1 MRASTSRRR
10 RAVVWIGA
18 AAVAVTVAACSSSD
32 GGSAT
37 GPTATVGGGPGAA
50 SQYTTPLKGV
60 CPDTVVVQT
69 SWWPEADQGF
79 TYQLL
84 GPKPTIDA
92 DHNRVV
98 GPLGATG
105 VRLEIRSG
113 GPAAGYQQ
121 PSALMAQDDQI
132 LLGYVGTDEAIQN
145 SGKIPT
151 VAVFS
156 SYDRNPEVFLWGNPD
171 WNFTSIGDIGQSGA
185 KVLAYAGAAD
195 IDLFERQGLL
205 KKSQVDTSYQGSPD
219 RFVAADGKVVQQ
231 GFVTNEVYHLEH
243 DVQAWNKPVKYLLVD
258 AYPIYQSALA
268 IRVDKLEANRACLA
282 KLVPLFQR
290 AQRDYITTP
299 GPTNQMLLDAISKM
313 HTAGFSLS
321 PGLLTYANQTQR
333 NLKLIANG
341 TDGILGSFDNA
352 RVQKL
357 IDDLVPLYTDKGTN
371 PKTGLTTTDV
381 VTNQFLDKS
390 VSLN

>member
-1 MRASTSRRR
+1 MA
-10 RAVVWIGA
+10 
-18 AAVAVTVAACSSSD
+18 
-32 GGSAT
+32 
-37 GPTATVGGGPGAA
+37 GGGPAAA

-84 GPKPTIDA
+84 GPNPTIDA

-98 GPLGATG
+98 GQLGATG

-121 PSALMAQDDQI
+121 PSALMAQDDAI

-151 VAVFS
+151 VAVLS

-171 WNFTSIGDIGQSGA
+171 WNFTNIGEIGQSGA

-195 IDLFERQGLL
+195 IDLFVRQGLL
-205 KKSQVDTSYQGSPD
+205 KQSQVDTSYQGSPD

-243 DVQAWNKPVKYLLVD
+243 DVQAWNRPVKYLLVD

-268 IRVDKLEANRACLA
+268 IRADKLEANRACLA
-282 KLVPLFQR
+282 KLVPLFQQ
-290 AQRDYITTP
+290 AQRDYITAP
-299 GPTNQMLLDAISKM
+299 GPTNWSDPA
-313 HTAGFSLS
+313 
-321 PGLLTYANQTQR
+321 
-333 NLKLIANG
+333 
-341 TDGILGSFDNA
+341 
-352 RVQKL
+352 
-357 IDDLVPLYTDKGTN
+357 
-371 PKTGLTTTDV
+371 
-381 VTNQFLDKS
+381 S
-390 VSLN
+390 VDSEPEVRCP

>member
-1 MRASTSRRR
+1 M
-10 RAVVWIGA
+10 GA
-18 AAVAVTVAACSSSD
+18 AAVAVTMAACSSSD
-32 GGSAT
+32 GGST
-37 GPTATVGGGPGAA
+37 IGPTATAGGGPVAA

-84 GPKPTIDA
+84 GPNPTIDA

-98 GPLGATG
+98 GQLGATG

-121 PSALMAQDDQI
+121 PSALMAQDDAI

-171 WNFTSIGDIGQSGA
+171 WNFTNIGEIGQSGA

-195 IDLFERQGLL
+195 IDLFVRQGLL
-205 KKSQVDTSYQGSPD
+205 KQSQVDTSYQGSPD

-243 DVQAWNKPVKYLLVD
+243 DVQAWNRPVKYLLVD

-268 IRVDKLEANRACLA
+268 IRADKLEANSACLA
-282 KLVPLFQR
+282 KLVPLFQQ
-290 AQRDYITTP
+290 AQRDYITAP
-299 GPTNQMLLDAISKM
+299 GPTNQLLLDIVGKS

-333 NLKLIANG
+333 DLKLIANG
-341 TDGILGSFDNA
+341 ADGVLGSFDNA

-371 PKTGLTTTDV
+371 PKTGLTATDV
-381 VTNQFLDKS
+381 VTNQFLEKS
-390 VSLN
+390 VSLS